1 MAMNSLTIRMPDEL
15 REKLEHEA
23 KSDGRSLSNLIIKI
37 LNNYVEDKSDNDS
50 KAKK

>member
-1 MAMNSLTIRMPDEL
+1 MAMNSLTIRMPDAL

-37 LNNYVEDKSDNDS
+37 LNDYIEDKSEDKD
-50 KAKK
+50 KK